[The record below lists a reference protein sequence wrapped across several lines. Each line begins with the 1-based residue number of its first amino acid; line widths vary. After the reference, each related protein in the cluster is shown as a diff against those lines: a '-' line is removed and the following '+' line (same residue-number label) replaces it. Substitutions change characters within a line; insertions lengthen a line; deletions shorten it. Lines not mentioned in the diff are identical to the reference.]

1 MSQTWVENDEAAD
14 GTTVKQ
20 GMINLEDKLDT
31 VRSQFSGTAFPTDAD
46 RAVGQLCW
54 RTDSTEPTGV
64 GLYLLTSLS
73 PDTWI
78 FLMGTTGITT
88 FAASLL
94 DDADASTMRTT
105 LGLGSVA
112 TVASGTADAEIQVNS
127 QNSTKFCARADNLSN
142 LASASLARGNLNLGS
157 LSTLDSIGTSGLGA
171 NAVTRAK
178 LAVIE
183 QSLSHVSKAGNY
195 TASSMEHVT
204 ATMGTSWTLTLPLTP
219 NAGDMVSVYCESVTA
234 TKKLTITGDNSGA
247 GNNILGGIGN
257 DLILYAEG
265 DHADLVF
272 NGTKWVPR
280 TLHVSPHRSQMSVD
294 GFSKSGTSL
303 DIVPLD
309 TVDFDNANMADTTTQ
324 RITIQRAGTYR
335 VDVQL
340 LAGSLYPTHWDLEI
354 KKNGTRLHAVKAQD
368 ATDGDYLNIH
378 GGGILSNC
386 YELAAND
393 YLEFFQGQRVDA
405 ADSLHPASYARMTA
419 IEQR

>member
-54 RTDSTEPTGV
+54 RTDSGLSTGV

-127 QNSTKFCARADNLSN
+127 QNNTKFCARADNLSN

-157 LSTLDSIGTSGLGA
+157 LATLDSIGTSGLGA

-183 QSLSHVSKAGNY
+183 QSLEGQVKAGAY
-195 TASSMEHVT
+195 TAQAMEHVT
-204 ATMGTSWTLTLPLTP
+204 CTVAAASSWTLELPTSP
-219 NAGDMVSVYCESVTA
+219 TAGERVSVYAKSIEPGEV
-234 TKKLTITGDNSGA
+234 LTIDGTSK
-247 GNNILGGIGN
+247 NILGGITTSLKLHVTGDSC
-257 DLILYAEG
+257 DLLY
-265 DHADLVF
+265 
-272 NGTKWVPR
+272 NGTEWVP
-280 TLHVSPHRSQMSVD
+280 LGGANLAPHTGQISAS
-294 GFSKSGTSL
+294 GFTQSGTTL
-303 DIVPLD
+303 QTIPFD
-309 TVDFDNANMADTTTQ
+309 TNDFSNAGIADHTSD
-324 RITIQRAGTYR
+324 RITIKRAGLYQVSGQLLFGSTGPFYMCLQIRLNGSQLQEEMVSNIYDYEPSTYR
-335 VDVQL
+335 SQSQLVTFVD
-340 LAGSLYPTHWDLEI
+340 LAVD
-354 KKNGTRLHAVKAQD
+354 
-368 ATDGDYLNIH
+368 
-378 GGGILSNC
+378 
-386 YELAAND
+386 D
-393 YLEFFQGQRVDA
+393 YLEMFQEQQVA
-405 ADSLHPASYARMTA
+405 ADPPSFARLTA